1 MSSLAFLSHYPN
13 CTAQQINIS
22 TKNHPKLVL
31 INHSRQFKVSVA
43 DSLSEHDNIHLNLR
57 MAAQSPWWFCRLW
70 VINLIYK
77 LYCPHCFGKSTQF
90 ITTSC
95 HVWVPNME
103 PSGRGKGTNSEYM
116 GFYGWMLPSWRLFLG
131 FLVASNHKMNMPTL
145 PMFIPSSLPRASI
158 ILMVFWSRPL
168 TRVNLLGAFVVRL
181 IFLGSLRG
189 WGKRLDGQIPTVK
202 DTHDHDHGDLN
213 EVSVNVSHVL
223 NV

>member
-1 MSSLAFLSHYPN
+1 
-13 CTAQQINIS
+13 
-22 TKNHPKLVL
+22 
-31 INHSRQFKVSVA
+31 
-43 DSLSEHDNIHLNLR
+43 
-57 MAAQSPWWFCRLW
+57 
-70 VINLIYK
+70 
-77 LYCPHCFGKSTQF
+77 
-90 ITTSC
+90 
-95 HVWVPNME
+95 
-103 PSGRGKGTNSEYM
+103 
-116 GFYGWMLPSWRLFLG
+116 
-131 FLVASNHKMNMPTL
+131 MNMPTL